1 MVGESSQGSMN
12 ERLEQRKREEEKT
25 KMKMKS

>member
-12 ERLEQRKREEEKT
+12 ERLEQRKREEKI